1 MLSVSSLASEGF
13 LYYRRPRAE
22 FLFTRALA
30 MDRPGK
36 FLKHD
41 WCGFFFRGTPPLPP
55 QKHHQTGDWKG
66 MRLGVPPK
74 NLPTTWEQQGK
85 IARYEI
91 HIKLTR
97 FFNRVT
103 LHLFKTQEDRT
114 GLLGLVHDLG
124 DLTDNWN
131 PECFWLRIMKLM
143 SEEISRAYSEA
154 CSLLALP
161 WVYQHGAV
169 FLKTVFYLVV
179 LMFF

>member
-30 MDRPGK
+30 MDSLGSSSNMIGVDSSSEEPPSPSSE
-36 FLKHD
+36 
-41 WCGFFFRGTPPLPP
+41 TPSDRWLERHEVGSCS
-55 QKHHQTGDWKG
+55 QEFTYHVGAT
-66 MRLGVPPK
+66 
-74 NLPTTWEQQGK
+74 GK